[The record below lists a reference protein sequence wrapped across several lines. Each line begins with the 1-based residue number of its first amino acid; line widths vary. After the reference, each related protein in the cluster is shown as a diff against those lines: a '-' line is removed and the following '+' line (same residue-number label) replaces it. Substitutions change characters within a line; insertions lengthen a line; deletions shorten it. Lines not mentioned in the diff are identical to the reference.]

1 MKHSQKKFLNVNQ
14 FTYAS
19 PSSKGIVHTRNSSL
33 SGTELGEITENVF
46 G

>member
-14 FTYAS
+14 FNNAS
-19 PSSKGIVHTRNSSL
+19 PSSKGLVHTRNSSL
-33 SGTELGEITENVF
+33 SGIELGEITENVF